1 MVKEHTKDKPDFY
14 DDLEKTYEEIWKLL
28 IIGKAKAKSEF
39 HQGYLATYNNEF
51 PSIRTVV
58 LRHADKEKNSISFHT
73 DFRSKKITELNN
85 NNNVSMMFYDHGK
98 KIQIKV
104 SGKAEIN
111 HKNEKSENAWKNTR
125 PFSKKCYIVDLPP
138 GSNSNAPVSGYK
150 KEHEESLPDTDIL
163 DRGYDNFSLIEI
175 KIESI
180 EWLYLHRH
188 GHRRALFKIEN
199 KNKINQNWL
208 TP

>member
-1 MVKEHTKDKPDFY
+1 M
-14 DDLEKTYEEIWKLL
+14 
-28 IIGKAKAKSEF
+28 IGLS
-39 HQGYLATYNNEF
+39 F
-51 PSIRTVV
+51 P
-58 LRHADKEKNSISFHT
+58 L
-73 DFRSKKITELNN
+73 
-85 NNNVSMMFYDHGK
+85 
-98 KIQIKV
+98 
-104 SGKAEIN
+104 
-111 HKNEKSENAWKNTR
+111 
-125 PFSKKCYIVDLPP
+125 
-138 GSNSNAPVSGYK
+138 PVSGYK

>member
-1 MVKEHTKDKPDFY
+1 MVEDHKQDKPDFY

-58 LRHADKEKNSISFHT
+58 LRHVDKEKNSISFHT

-104 SGKAEIN
+104 SGKLKLIIKMKSLKM
-111 HKNEKSENAWKNTR
+111 HGRIQDHLVKNA
-125 PFSKKCYIVDLPP
+125 
-138 GSNSNAPVSGYK
+138 
-150 KEHEESLPDTDIL
+150 IL
-163 DRGYDNFSLIEI
+163 LSYRLVQILMYLFLICMSMKRVCQI
-175 KIESI
+175 LIS
-180 EWLYLHRH
+180 
-188 GHRRALFKIEN
+188 
-199 KNKINQNWL
+199 
-208 TP
+208 